1 MWLLMCS
8 FTTDWLYMTQPWVQP
23 TGSDRARG
31 DIISWFGNES
41 AIPVQYHAK
50 LEKY

>member
-1 MWLLMCS
+1 MWLS
-8 FTTDWLYMTQPWVQP
+8 NVQLHYRLTVYDP
-23 TGSDRARG
+23 AMSPAY
-31 DIISWFGNES
+31 IISWFWNES